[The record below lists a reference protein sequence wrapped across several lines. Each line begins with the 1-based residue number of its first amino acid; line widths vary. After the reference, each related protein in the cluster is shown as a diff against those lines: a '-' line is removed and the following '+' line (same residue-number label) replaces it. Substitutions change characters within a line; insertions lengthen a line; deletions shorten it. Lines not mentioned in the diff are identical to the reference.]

1 MLGLYPFLEQREWQL
16 TITTTFLKKKK
27 DAILALFLVKLI
39 LISRRVAI
47 PMTLNRYIGIL

>member
-1 MLGLYPFLEQREWQL
+1 VATNYYYYFSEE
-16 TITTTFLKKKK
+16 KK

-39 LISRRVAI
+39 LMSRRVAI